1 MQYRQ
6 RVSWGHGLVQPFAK
20 YYRMMFKKKY
30 RQLGLITM
38 PYLFIFEFIAPVIEL
53 IGFCTFLYLAF
64 TGGVNWGTAWIIF
77 LMMYIFCFQ
86 LSLVV
91 IYYDYLQTR
100 MRGWSYL
107 RLVLAALLEPFF
119 YHPFIMLFSLRGY
132 LKFIMGKRIVWGE
145 MQRKGF
151 NNPNSGNAQG
161 QADNSP
167 SPDINIAT
175 QTTE

>member
-1 MQYRQ
+1 MPTMAD
-6 RVSWGHGLVQPFAK
+6 SSL
-20 YYRMMFKKKY
+20 RM
-30 RQLGLITM
+30 RLLC
-38 PYLFIFEFIAPVIEL
+38 PSVRSL
-53 IGFCTFLYLAF
+53 C
-64 TGGVNWGTAWIIF
+64 WIIF

-167 SPDINIAT
+167 GPDITIAT